1 MTKAKKLQAALDY
14 AAKARTADPLPD
26 PAVERRFN
34 AWSEALRDV
43 VSDRLRTEDWHMDE
57 WQPNPDCDD
66 AMVFAFHYD
75 TRCVPLGYTKP
86 MFVSTRMRL
95 DASLD
100 LEQELL
106 RLEQEAK
113 EFRQC
118 ADMMY
123 EYRAQLAAESAS

>member
-1 MTKAKKLQAALDY
+1 MTKAKKLQAALDC
-14 AAKARTADPLPD
+14 AAKARAADPLPD

-34 AWSEALRDV
+34 AWSEALRAV
-43 VSDRLRTEDWHMDE
+43 VYDRLRTEDWHVDE
-57 WQPNPDCDD
+57 WQPNPDCDNS
-66 AMVFAFHYD
+66 MEFGFHYD
-75 TRCVPLGYTKP
+75 ARCVPLNYSRP

-95 DASLD
+95 DASID

-118 ADMMY
+118 AHMMY
-123 EYRAQLAAESAS
+123 EYRVQLAAESAS